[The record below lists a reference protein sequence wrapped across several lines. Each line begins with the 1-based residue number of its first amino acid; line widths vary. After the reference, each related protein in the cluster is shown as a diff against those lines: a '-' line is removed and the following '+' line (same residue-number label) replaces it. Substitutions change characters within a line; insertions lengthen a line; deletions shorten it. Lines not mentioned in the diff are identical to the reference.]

1 MDVIVQCGTIN
12 SRRLAGARVKYTPQ
26 VVRITD
32 VSLRWKSPPK
42 SCSSD
47 SFLDETPSMFGTFED
62 IAATSQL
69 PTPTIKK
76 QH

>member
-47 SFLDETPSMFGTFED
+47 SILDETPSMFGTFEEV
-62 IAATSQL
+62 AANSQL

>member
-47 SFLDETPSMFGTFED
+47 SILDETPSMFGTFED